1 MKMYVKTLLV
11 LIVVFLYSPIVNAQS
26 DEPMVGSKLHVIGGF
41 ISEGNV
47 FGTGDV
53 KENRNFSF
61 PLPMAYRLIQN
72 YLSVEV

>member
-1 MKMYVKTLLV
+1 MHRVMK
-11 LIVVFLYSPIVNAQS
+11 
-26 DEPMVGSKLHVIGGF
+26 PMVGSKLHVIGGF

-53 KENRNFSF
+53 KENRTFF
-61 PLPMAYRLIQN
+61 PLPMAYRLIRN